1 MIEKTSDVKR
11 YLFKFYYTGS
21 KKFFGS
27 QRQKDLLTVEGCL
40 LNTLK
45 ETKYIESMER
55 AKIEFA
61 SRTDRFVSAKGNA
74 FAFNTLKLPILM
86 EINRALPN
94 EIGLWAYREVPQNFY
109 SRYNAVYRHYKY
121 IVPQTL
127 TFLKKKKKIDIN
139 LMHEACKKLEGEH
152 NFRNFAKIENSEK
165 KFIRDMDSVS
175 LSVLNDYIVFD
186 FKSRAFLR
194 QQVRRMVRKIL
205 ELGIGDI
212 NYEQFLKLFDDSI
225 EMSYQPADPKGLILW
240 DVKYDDIIKF
250 KIDLKSKE
258 RLNHYF
264 LIQENRYAH
273 KQQLFRILQQN
284 NFSE

>member
-1 MIEKTSDVKR
+1 MIENTSDVKR
-11 YLFKFYYTGS
+11 YLFKFYYNGS

-40 LNTLK
+40 LNTLV
-45 ETKYIESMER
+45 ETKYIESVKR
-55 AKIEFA
+55 SKIEFA
-61 SRTDRFVSAKGNA
+61 SRTDRFVSAKGGA

-94 EIGLWAYREVPQNFY
+94 EIGLWAYREVPQNFL

-121 IVPQTL
+121 IVPQSL
-127 TFLKKKKKIDIN
+127 TFLKKKKNIDIN
-139 LMHEACKKLEGEH
+139 LMHKACKKLVGKH
-152 NFRNFAKIENSEK
+152 NFRNFAKIENNEK
-165 KFIRDMDSVS
+165 KFIRDMDSVK
-175 LSVLNDYIVFD
+175 LSIFNDYIVFD

-240 DVKYDDIIKF
+240 DIKYDDNIKF

-258 RLNHYF
+258 RLNNYF
-264 LIQENRYAH
+264 LIQEYRYAH
-273 KQQLFRILQQN
+273 KQQLFKILQQN
-284 NFSE
+284 DFSQ

>member
-1 MIEKTSDVKR
+1 
-11 YLFKFYYTGS
+11 
-21 KKFFGS
+21 
-27 QRQKDLLTVEGCL
+27 
-40 LNTLK
+40 
-45 ETKYIESMER
+45 
-55 AKIEFA
+55 
-61 SRTDRFVSAKGNA
+61 
-74 FAFNTLKLPILM
+74 
-86 EINRALPN
+86 
-94 EIGLWAYREVPQNFY
+94 
-109 SRYNAVYRHYKY
+109 
-121 IVPQTL
+121 
-127 TFLKKKKKIDIN
+127 
-139 LMHEACKKLEGEH
+139 
-152 NFRNFAKIENSEK
+152 
-165 KFIRDMDSVS
+165 MDSVS